1 MQHAVVVG
9 IAGGSGSGKSTL
21 VDEILAHSVASSVC
35 VLRHDAYYIDRDRLP
50 EALRVSDN
58 WDHPDALEN
67 ALFCSHLDRLKQ
79 GQAVDQPVYDFG
91 THSRTS
97 QTCCVDPRPIILC
110 EGILLLAIPEIRD
123 RIDIGIFVDTPGEE
137 RIMRRMIR
145 DTRERGRTLEC
156 VAKQF
161 RTSVRPMH
169 DVYVEPSRRHAH
181 LIIPWDWQ
189 VNSTPAIRMVLA
201 ALQGLLT
208 QAADHD
214 D

>member
-21 VDEILAHSVASSVC
+21 VDEILDHSVGASVS
-35 VLRHDAYYIDRDRLP
+35 VLRHDAYYLDRARMP
-50 EALRVSDN
+50 EVLRVSDN

-79 GQAVDQPVYDFG
+79 GMAVDQPVYDFG

-97 QTCCVDPRPIILC
+97 QTCRIDPRPIIIC

-123 RIDIGIFVDTPGEE
+123 RIDIGMFVDTPGEE

-156 VAKQF
+156 VAQQF
-161 RTSVRPMH
+161 RSSVRPMH
-169 DVYVEPSRRHAH
+169 DLYVEPSRRHAH
-181 LIIPWDWQ
+181 LIVPWDWQ
-189 VNSTPAIRMVLA
+189 VDSKPAIRMVLA
-201 ALQGLLT
+201 SLQGLLA
-208 QAADHD
+208 QAANHGD
-214 D
+214 